1 MLRNEKGARRSVQ
14 IDPTTAVPTFS
25 VWKVPGNEA
34 SQARFHA
41 ARSSCRHR
49 HHGDRSSR
57 AYRGLSQSA
66 KNASRLTDYDR
77 AAMLA
82 RTRMN
87 DLLLDANLP
96 FDGSVEGK
104 FDPDQSGGM
113 PSGWRAILKPFD
125 VPPKAGPGTDIL
137 QRVALEV
144 WWMPVEGT
152 RRSIQ
157 LEGYRQ
163 AHDSAAGRT
172 MKIAPNPALP

>member
-1 MLRNEKGARRSVQ
+1 MTPLRPEKRQSGFTLLEVLVATV
-14 IDPTTAVPTFS
+14 IMGIAVA
-25 VWKVPGNEA
+25 GLIE
-34 SQARFHA
+34 
-41 ARSSCRHR
+41 
-49 HHGDRSSR
+49 
-57 AYRGLSQSA
+57 GLSQSA

-87 DLLLDANLP
+87 DLLLDVNLP

-104 FDPDQSGGM
+104 FDPGQSGGV
-113 PSGWRAILKPFD
+113 PSGWRALLKPFD
-125 VPPKAGPGTDIL
+125 VPPQAGPSTVIL

-163 AHDSAAGRT
+163 TRIPQPAG
-172 MKIAPNPALP
+172 P